1 MAYKTINPYTNEVV
15 ESFPTA
21 TDEEIKAAIGK
32 AHEAFLSWRES
43 SFEQRSELMQN
54 TADILRSKQDEFA
67 GLITLEMGKLL
78 AEAKAEIE
86 LSARIAE
93 YYANRAADL
102 LAPRFIKAQN
112 FPDDAVAL
120 VNDPLGV
127 LFMVE
132 PWNFPFYQ
140 IIRVAAPQLSAGN
153 TLVMKHASN
162 VPQCA
167 AAFEKIFQEAGA
179 PEGLFQNIYAS
190 HEHSDMIINDPRVRG
205 VALTGSEAA
214 GASVAATASKAL
226 KKSTLELGGADAFIV
241 LEDAEVE
248 KAASWAAFGR
258 HWNAG
263 QVCCSSKRLIVV
275 DSIYDQF
282 MEAYR
287 NEVAKFKAGD
297 PRDPETTLAP
307 LSSQSAAD
315 LLSRQVDEAVQHGAS
330 VEFVGS
336 SVPTQGCFFQ
346 PAFLTNISEDNPAFY
361 QEFFG
366 PVSQIYRVADE
377 QEAIRIANDSP
388 FGLGGSVFTQDIE
401 RGRKVARK
409 LETGMVYINQPTKV
423 EADIPFGGV
432 KRSGFGHELIDLG
445 LFEFVNQKV
454 VAVADIDGTF

>member
-1 MAYKTINPYTNEVV
+1 MAYQTINPYTDEVV
-15 ESFPTA
+15 KSFPTA
-21 TDEEIKAAIGK
+21 TDDEIEAAIDR
-32 AHEAFLSWRES
+32 AHEAFLSWRET
-43 SFEQRSELMQN
+43 SFEQRAKIMQN
-54 TADILRSKQDEFA
+54 TADILREKQDEFA
-67 GLITLEMGKLL
+67 ELITLEMGKLL
-78 AEAKAEIE
+78 AEAKAEVE
-86 LSARIAE
+86 LSAKIAE

-102 LAPRFIKAQN
+102 LAPRFIQSKD

-127 LFMVE
+127 ILMVE

-167 AAFEKIFQEAGA
+167 AAFEQVFKDAGA
-179 PEGLFQNIYAS
+179 PDGVFQNLYAS
-190 HEHSDMIINDPRVRG
+190 HEHSNLVINDPRIRG

-214 GASVAATASKAL
+214 GASIASVAAKAL

-241 LEDAEVE
+241 LEDADVE

-275 DSIYDQF
+275 DAVYDRF
-282 MEAYR
+282 IDTYR
-287 NEVAKFKAGD
+287 SKVAALKAGD
-297 PRDPETTLAP
+297 PRDPQTTLAP
-307 LSSQSAAD
+307 LSSKAAVD
-315 LLSRQVDEAVQHGAS
+315 LLSRQVDEAVRNGAS
-330 VEFVGS
+330 AERIEIS
-336 SVPTQGCFFQ
+336 EPTHGCFFQ
-346 PAFLTNISEDNPAFY
+346 PIILTGITTENPAFY
-361 QEFFG
+361 EEFFG

-377 QEAIRIANDSP
+377 QEAIDIANGSP

-423 EADIPFGGV
+423 AADIPFGGV
-432 KRSGFGHELIDLG
+432 KRSGYGHELIDLG

-454 VAVADIDGTF
+454 IAVADIDGPF

>member
-1 MAYKTINPYTNEVV
+1 MAYQTINPYTNEVV
-15 ESFPTA
+15 ASFPTA
-21 TDEEIKAAIGK
+21 TDDEIIAAIAK
-32 AHEAFLSWRES
+32 AHEAFLSWRET
-43 SFEQRSELMQN
+43 SFGRRAELMGN
-54 TADILRSKQDEFA
+54 TADILRERQDEYA
-67 GLITLEMGKLL
+67 ELITLEMGKLL
-78 AEAKAEIE
+78 SEAKAEVE
-86 LSARIAE
+86 LSAKIAE

-167 AAFEKIFQEAGA
+167 AAFEKIFVDAGA
-179 PEGLFQNIYAS
+179 PEGIFQNLYAS
-190 HEHSDMIINDPRVRG
+190 HSQSQLIIDNPHIRG
-205 VALTGSEAA
+205 VALTGSEPA
-214 GASVAATASKAL
+214 GASVASAAANAL

-241 LEDAEVE
+241 LEDAEIE
-248 KAASWAAFGR
+248 KAATWATFGR

-263 QVCCSSKRLIVV
+263 QVCCSSKRLIIV
-275 DSIYDQF
+275 DEVYDRF
-282 MEAYR
+282 MQVYR
-287 NEVAKFKAGD
+287 DAVARLKAGD

-307 LSSQSAAD
+307 LSSKSAVE
-315 LLSRQVDEAVQHGAS
+315 LLSHQLDEAIQNGAS
-330 VEFVGS
+330 AESVGVP
-336 SVPTQGCFFQ
+336 VPTQGCFFQ
-346 PAFLTNISEDNPAFY
+346 PTILTGITKENPAFS

-366 PVSQIYRVADE
+366 PVSHVYHVADE
-377 QEAIRIANDSP
+377 QDAIDIANDSP

-401 RGRKVARK
+401 RGRQVARR
-409 LETGMVYINQPTKV
+409 LDTGMVFINQPTKV
-423 EADIPFGGV
+423 EADVPFGGV
-432 KRSGFGHELIDLG
+432 KHSGYGHELIDLG

-454 VAVADIDGTF
+454 VAVSDIDGPF